1 MDADSSK
8 GVKLFATDG
17 TYQYYDFADDFI
29 LSYGNTRITDKQ
41 SAYDYLNTLKLK
53 SYKRKADMLKR
64 NLVLMSLQAR
74 LFGHILQ
81 CLRSR

>member
-53 SYKRKADMLKR
+53 SVSNFPKFAYLHYI
-64 NLVLMSLQAR
+64 VLR
-74 LFGHILQ
+74 IE
-81 CLRSR
+81 